1 MPEPILA
8 LDSDRVS
15 RLTGI
20 PRSTLTH
27 WENRGVFQA
36 SYIDPNPRTP
46 FRRIYSFRDVVSLR
60 ALAQIRRDAKVP
72 FADVLKASQYLTR
85 FYESPWSELRFGLV
99 SGKLV
104 FRDPE
109 TRKWM
114 RTSGQ
119 HVPEL
124 NVEGIPAEITRNI
137 PDALERDHSQLGV
150 ITRNR
155 YVQHNKPII
164 AGTRIPTSSIW
175 SFHRAGFSDRKIIDE
190 YPHLT
195 PEDVRAAIAFER
207 DRQKAA

>member
-15 RLTGI
+15 KLTGI

-27 WENRGVFQA
+27 WENRGVYQA
-36 SYIDPNPRTP
+36 SYVDPNPRTP

-72 FADVLKASQYLTR
+72 FSDVLEASEYLSR

-99 SGKLV
+99 GGKLV
-104 FRDPE
+104 FRNPE
-109 TRKWM
+109 TGKWM
-114 RTSGQ
+114 GTSGQ
-119 HVPEL
+119 HVLEL
-124 NVEGIPAEITRNI
+124 NVEGIPEEIKRGI
-137 PDALERDHSQLGV
+137 PDALSREPSQRGV

-155 YVQHNKPII
+155 YVQHNQPII

-175 SFHRAGFSDRKIIDE
+175 SFHRAGFSDQQIIEE

-195 PEDVRAAIAFER
+195 REDVQAAVAFER
-207 DRQKAA
+207 DRHQAA